1 MKKYGLDNFSL
12 GILEFCPQDPKV
24 CFSLEQKWLD
34 YYKPNYNVLKVA
46 GNSLGFKHSIETI
59 TKLKEM
65 LSKENHPKF
74 GYRASSETKQAISE
88 GIKNFY
94 AKHGNPRKGLKGKLS
109 AQYGIGG
116 DFVFCY
122 NRANE
127 ELVFPSINAARQ
139 HFKVRWTYIK
149 KNIDSKKWVT
159 LQGEDWILQSVPRQK

>member
-1 MKKYGLDNFSL
+1 MLSL
-12 GILEFCPQDPKV
+12 SGMLA
-24 CFSLEQKWLD
+24 
-34 YYKPNYNVLKVA
+34 NVSPLP
-46 GNSLGFKHSIETI
+46 GNSLGFEHSIETI

-65 LSKENHPKF
+65 LRKENHP
-74 GYRASSETKQAISE
+74 GYKTSSETKKAISE

-139 HFKVRWTYIK
+139 HFKVR
-149 KNIDSKKWVT
+149 
-159 LQGEDWILQSVPRQK
+159 